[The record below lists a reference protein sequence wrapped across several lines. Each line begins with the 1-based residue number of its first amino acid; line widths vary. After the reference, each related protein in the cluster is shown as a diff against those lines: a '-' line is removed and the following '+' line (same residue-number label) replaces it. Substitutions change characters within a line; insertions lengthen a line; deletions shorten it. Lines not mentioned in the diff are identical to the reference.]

1 MSMPSSTAN
10 WHWKTKHVAPWAK
23 SWFERELVM
32 LKASSEESD
41 TVEIESVLDVE
52 GDVEIG
58 RRKSKCVDGRL
69 GLRFRSGDQ
78 CVNRVD
84 TLFQVNYHLRRSP

>member
-23 SWFERELVM
+23 TWFERELVT
-32 LKASSEESD
+32 LKASSEGSES
-41 TVEIESVLDVE
+41 VEIQSVLDME

-58 RRKSKCVDGRL
+58 RRKSKCAG
-69 GLRFRSGDQ
+69 GTFRPHILFGEQ
-78 CVNRVD
+78 HVNKVYA
-84 TLFQVNYHLRRSP
+84 LFQVNHNLRRSP

>member
-23 SWFERELVM
+23 TWFDRELVT
-32 LKASSEESD
+32 LKVNSEESEV
-41 TVEIESVLDVE
+41 VEIQSVLDMD

-58 RRKSKCVDGRL
+58 RRKSKCVGGNPAR
-69 GLRFRSGDQ
+69 
-78 CVNRVD
+78 
-84 TLFQVNYHLRRSP
+84 